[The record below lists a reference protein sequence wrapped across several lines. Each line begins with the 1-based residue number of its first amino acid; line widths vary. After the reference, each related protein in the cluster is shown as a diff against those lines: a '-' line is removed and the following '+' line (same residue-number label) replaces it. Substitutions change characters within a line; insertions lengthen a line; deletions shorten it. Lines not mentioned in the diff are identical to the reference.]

1 MKETITIYH
10 LGSKSSILNQ
20 LTFYFS
26 QFNVELKEYEE
37 TKINQI
43 KYLMLL
49 EPILIRNKHYVLSSL
64 WKNWLMD
71 NQPNVKLI
79 VASYRQ
85 SDHPNALN
93 LLDLPSDVPTWLKQL
108 PKAGAYQPQYAGYK
122 EIDGHKYDQYSD
134 PWKFFPLPLGLDI
147 KEDLSV
153 FLNGH
158 DRINSFVDQLIRL
171 RKAMMDLQIIL
182 QNEEKTLDRRE
193 EIEEEHLIINISW
206 KALKIRW
213 DNYQELFKWLPFKS
227 IVEQMM
233 QELNELAEHIEELN
247 NNLSLFPK
255 NKIIDKINHLLAQ
268 KIQRY
273 VYYETYW

>member
-1 MKETITIYH
+1 MSESITIYY

-20 LTFYFS
+20 LTFYLRH
-26 QFNVELKEYEE
+26 FNIELEEYEE

-43 KYLMLL
+43 EYLMLL
-49 EPILIRNKHYVLSSL
+49 EPVLIRNQYYVLSSL

-71 NQPNVKLI
+71 NQPNAKLI
-79 VASYRQ
+79 IASYRQ

-93 LLDLPSDVPTWLKQL
+93 LLDFPGDIPTWLKHL

-147 KEDLSV
+147 KDDLSV

-158 DRINSFVDQLIRL
+158 DRVNSFVDQLIRL
-171 RKAMMDLQIIL
+171 RKAMMDLQVIF
-182 QNEEKTLDRRE
+182 QNEEETVDKRE
-193 EIEEEHLIINISW
+193 EIAVEHDNINFSW
-206 KALKIRW
+206 KALKVRW
-213 DNYQELFKWLPFKS
+213 DNYQDLFKWLPFKS
-227 IVEQMM
+227 TVEQLM
-233 QELNELAEHIEELN
+233 QELKDLAEHIDEL
-247 NNLSLFPK
+247 SK
-255 NKIIDKINHLLAQ
+255 NADLLPETKCIDKINHLLAQ

-273 VYYETYW
+273 VYYEAYW